1 MYGLS
6 HSTAPSFATRV
17 TQTGKA
23 SAFVEQRYGR
33 DSKFTFTFSPE
44 GQRPIQLDT
53 HIIVPHWGNAE
64 VFEGRT
70 LRISYLNDPS
80 RTARNEA
87 IDIMILSGEN
97 AEWEDSLDARPLGIW
112 LAVPIGG
119 LIAGFGYLGLRFRK
133 DDLAK
138 VEASDIT
145 SPVV

>member
-6 HSTAPSFATRV
+6 HSTAPSFATRI

-33 DSKFTFTFSPE
+33 DSKFTFRFSPGGE
-44 GQRPIQLDT
+44 RAIQLDT

-64 VFEGRT
+64 VFDGRT
-70 LRISYLNDPS
+70 LRITYLNDSS

-87 IDIMILSGEN
+87 IDIVILRGEN
-97 AEWEDSLDARPLGIW
+97 AGWEDSLDARPLGIW
-112 LAVPIGG
+112 LAVPFGG
-119 LIAGFGYLGLRFRK
+119 LIAGFGYLGVRFRK

-138 VEASDIT
+138 VESLDTT
-145 SPVV
+145 SSVV